1 MIESIKRF
9 KSVTRFKMQKK
20 NIFNKEIIKRF
31 KIFKNCEY
39 LYTHRIIRKGCTCT
53 LYSKV
58 ICLQMYSYSNLCL
71 SKAYG
76 SLCISGRIS
85 KKTSLVE
92 KRNSVCGYIVYHTV
106 KVFPKLLFLFVQ

>member
-1 MIESIKRF
+1 
-9 KSVTRFKMQKK
+9 
-20 NIFNKEIIKRF
+20 
-31 KIFKNCEY
+31 
-39 LYTHRIIRKGCTCT
+39 
-53 LYSKV
+53 
-58 ICLQMYSYSNLCL
+58 MYSYSNLCL